1 MLRNKKIIINTPCTA
16 NSLTVF
22 AFVFLVKFSTRH
34 KFNLKKK
41 FTHFYFDRG
50 YK

>member
-1 MLRNKKIIINTPCTA
+1 MLKNKKIINTPCTA

-34 KFNLKKK
+34 KFNLKKN
-41 FTHFYFDRG
+41 THFYFDRG